1 LVHAAT
7 IELLE
12 ELGAADRLIA
22 QGRVLDQ
29 LRFTDA
35 GRTLVRVGFDRI
47 PSRYRFA
54 LPAWARRVDHG
65 GMHVRWAA
73 GALALGALLLAGPTA
88 TRASA
93 EASAGRPTVRALE
106 LHGAVDP
113 FIAGYLERGIAAAN
127 EAGDAA
133 VLVTIDTPGGL
144 DSSMRAIVKAI
155 TGSRVPVVCWTGPA
169 GARAASAGT
178 FVMLACPSNAMA
190 HGTNIGAAHPVG
202 VSGAIEQEKVTND
215 AAAFIRALA
224 EQTHRNANWAESA
237 VRDSATFSAEQAA
250 AAVPPVADRLADS
263 TAALL
268 EDVDG
273 VQVATAAGTVTLHT
287 ADAIVQTQDPGLG
300 VALLHGLIDPNLAFV
315 FFYLGLILIVIEVLH
330 PGISVPGVLGT
341 LLLVTSVVAFGI
353 LPVQLGGL
361 VLLAASVVLFLVELK
376 HPGVGLPLAGGI
388 ACLILGGLLL
398 YDPSTQVHVSRWL
411 VALVTAVLA
420 GFFGFVVKAVLEAR
434 ALPAPGPNMDE
445 LVGARGVALGEVGPR
460 GEVQVGHEQWS
471 AEAAGAAIPAGSRVR
486 VVGRRG
492 LRLIVEPEPTAPRQ
506 ATERT
511 VRE

>member
-1 LVHAAT
+1 
-7 IELLE
+7 
-12 ELGAADRLIA
+12 
-22 QGRVLDQ
+22 
-29 LRFTDA
+29 
-35 GRTLVRVGFDRI
+35 
-47 PSRYRFA
+47 
-54 LPAWARRVDHG
+54 
-65 GMHVRWAA
+65 MHVRWAA
-73 GALALGALLLAGPTA
+73 AALALGALLLAGPTA
-88 TRASA
+88 TGAGA
-93 EASAGRPTVRALE
+93 EASAGRPTVRVLE

-113 FIAGYLERGIAAAN
+113 FVARYLASGISAAN
-127 EAGDAA
+127 QAGDAA
-133 VLVTIDTPGGL
+133 VLLTIDTPGGL
-144 DSSMRAIVKAI
+144 DSSMRQIVKAI
-155 TGSRVPVVCWTGPA
+155 TGSRVPVICWTGPA

-215 AAAFIRALA
+215 AAAFIRSLA
-224 EQTHRNANWAESA
+224 ERTHRNAKWAESA
-237 VRDSATFSAEQAA
+237 VRDSATLSAEQAA
-250 AAVPPVADRLADS
+250 AADPPVADRLADS

-273 VQVATAAGTVTLHT
+273 VRVESAAGTVTLHT
-287 ADAIVQTQDPGLG
+287 AGAAVQTQRPGFG

-398 YDPSTQVHVSRWL
+398 YDPSAPDVRVSRWL
-411 VALVTAVLA
+411 LGLVTAVLA
-420 GFFGFVVKAVLEAR
+420 GFFGFVVQAVLEAR
-434 ALPAPGPNMDE
+434 ALPAPRTGMDE
-445 LVGARGVALGEVGPR
+445 LLGAEGVALGELGPR
-460 GEVQVGHEQWS
+460 GQVRVGHEQWS
-471 AEAAGAAIPAGSRVR
+471 AEAAGGAIPAGSGVR

-492 LRLIVEPEPTAPRQ
+492 LRLIVEPGPTAPRE

-511 VRE
+511 VKE

>member
-1 LVHAAT
+1 
-7 IELLE
+7 
-12 ELGAADRLIA
+12 
-22 QGRVLDQ
+22 
-29 LRFTDA
+29 
-35 GRTLVRVGFDRI
+35 
-47 PSRYRFA
+47 
-54 LPAWARRVDHG
+54 
-65 GMHVRWAA
+65 MHVRWAA

-88 TRASA
+88 TGASA
-93 EASAGRPTVRALE
+93 EASAGRPTVRVLE

-127 EAGDAA
+127 QAGDAA
-133 VLVTIDTPGGL
+133 VLLAIDTPGGL

-155 TGSRVPVVCWTGPA
+155 TGSRLPVICWTGPS

-215 AAAFIRALA
+215 AAAFIRSLA
-224 EQTHRNANWAESA
+224 ERTHRNAKWAESA
-237 VRDSATFSAEQAA
+237 VRDSATLSAEQAA
-250 AAVPPVADRLADS
+250 TRDPPVADRLADS

-268 EDVDG
+268 KDVDG
-273 VQVATAAGTVTLHT
+273 LQVETAAGTVTLHT
-287 ADAIVQTQDPGLG
+287 ADPAIRTEDPGLG
-300 VALLHGLIDPNLAFV
+300 VALLHGLVDPNLAFV

-376 HPGVGLPLAGGI
+376 HPGVGLPLAGGV

-398 YDPSTQVHVSRWL
+398 YDPSIPDVRVSRWL
-411 VALVTAVLA
+411 VALVTAALV
-420 GFFGFVVKAVLEAR
+420 GFFGFVLRAVREAR
-434 ALPAPGPNMDE
+434 TLPAPGVAADE
-445 LVGARGVALGEVGPR
+445 VVGAEGVALGELGPR
-460 GEVQVGHEQWS
+460 GQVRVGHEQWS
-471 AEAAGAAIPAGSRVR
+471 AEAAAGAIPAGSGVR

-492 LRLIVEPEPTAPRQ
+492 LRLIVEPGPTAPRE

-511 VRE
+511 VKE

>member
-1 LVHAAT
+1 
-7 IELLE
+7 
-12 ELGAADRLIA
+12 
-22 QGRVLDQ
+22 
-29 LRFTDA
+29 
-35 GRTLVRVGFDRI
+35 
-47 PSRYRFA
+47 
-54 LPAWARRVDHG
+54 
-65 GMHVRWAA
+65 MHVRWTA

-93 EASAGRPTVRALE
+93 EASAGRPTVRALQ

-113 FIAGYLERGIAAAN
+113 FVAGYLERGIAAAN
-127 EAGDAA
+127 QAGDAA
-133 VLVTIDTPGGL
+133 VLLTIDTPGGL

-215 AAAFIRALA
+215 AAAFIRSLA
-224 EQTHRNANWAESA
+224 EQTHRNATWAESA
-237 VRDSATFSAEQAA
+237 VRDSATLSAEQAA
-250 AAVPPVADRLADS
+250 AATPPVADRLADS

-268 EDVDG
+268 KDVDRL
-273 VQVATAAGTVTLHT
+273 QVATAAGTVTLHT
-287 ADAIVQTQDPGLG
+287 GDATVQAQNPGLG
-300 VALLHGLIDPNLAFV
+300 VALLHGLVDPNLAFV
-315 FFYLGLILIVIEVLH
+315 FFYVGLILVVVEVLH
-330 PGISVPGVLGT
+330 PGISVPGVVGT

-353 LPVQLGGL
+353 LPVRLGGL
-361 VLLAASVVLFLVELK
+361 VLLAASAVLFLVELK
-376 HPGVGLPLAGGI
+376 HPGVGLPLAGGV

-398 YDPSTQVHVSRWL
+398 YDPSVPDVRVSRWL
-411 VALVTAVLA
+411 VALVTAALV
-420 GFFGFVVKAVLEAR
+420 GFFGFVLQAVREAR
-434 ALPAPGPNMDE
+434 ALPTTGPDMDQ
-445 LVGARGVALGEVGPR
+445 LVGAEGVALGELGPR
-460 GEVQVGHEQWS
+460 GEVRVGHERWS
-471 AEAAGAAIPAGSRVR
+471 AEAAGGAIPAGSGVR

-492 LRLIVEPEPTAPRQ
+492 LRLIVVPWPRVPRQ

>member
-1 LVHAAT
+1 
-7 IELLE
+7 
-12 ELGAADRLIA
+12 
-22 QGRVLDQ
+22 
-29 LRFTDA
+29 
-35 GRTLVRVGFDRI
+35 
-47 PSRYRFA
+47 
-54 LPAWARRVDHG
+54 
-65 GMHVRWAA
+65 MHVRWTVA
-73 GALALGALLLAGPTA
+73 ALALGALLLAGQAVTGA
-88 TRASA
+88 GA
-93 EASAGRPTVRALE
+93 EAAAGRPTVRALE

-127 EAGDAA
+127 QAGDAA
-133 VLVTIDTPGGL
+133 VLLTIDTPGGL
-144 DSSMRAIVKAI
+144 DSSMRDIVKAI
-155 TGSRVPVVCWTGPA
+155 TGSRVPVICWTGPA

-202 VSGAIEQEKVTND
+202 VSGAIEREKVTND
-215 AAAFIRALA
+215 AAAFIRSLA

-237 VRDSATFSAEQAA
+237 VRDSATLSAEQAA
-250 AAVPPVADRLADS
+250 AADPPVADRLADS

-268 EDVDG
+268 NDVDG
-273 VQVATAAGTVTLHT
+273 LQVQTAAGTVTLHT
-287 ADAIVQTQDPGLG
+287 ADATVQTQDPGLG

-361 VLLAASVVLFLVELK
+361 ALLAASVVLFLVELK
-376 HPGVGLPLAGGI
+376 HPGIGLPLAGGI

-398 YDPSTQVHVSRWL
+398 YDPSTHVHVSRWL
-411 VALVTAVLA
+411 VAMVTAALV
-420 GFFGFVVKAVLEAR
+420 GFFGFVLQAVREAR
-434 ALPAPGPNMDE
+434 ALPAPGPGMDE
-445 LVGARGVALGEVGPR
+445 LVGAEGVAIGELGPR
-460 GEVQVGHEQWS
+460 GQVRVGHERWS
-471 AEAAGAAIPAGSRVR
+471 AESAGGAIPAGSSVR
-486 VVGRRG
+486 VVGWRG
-492 LRLIVEPEPTAPRQ
+492 LRLIVEPGPTVSRE

>member
-1 LVHAAT
+1 
-7 IELLE
+7 
-12 ELGAADRLIA
+12 
-22 QGRVLDQ
+22 
-29 LRFTDA
+29 
-35 GRTLVRVGFDRI
+35 
-47 PSRYRFA
+47 
-54 LPAWARRVDHG
+54 
-65 GMHVRWAA
+65 MHVRWAA
-73 GALALGALLLAGPTA
+73 GALALGALLLAGPTV
-88 TRASA
+88 TGASA
-93 EASAGRPTVRALE
+93 EAPAGRPTVRVLE

-113 FIAGYLERGIAAAN
+113 FVAGYLERGIAAAN
-127 EAGDAA
+127 QAGDAA
-133 VLVTIDTPGGL
+133 VLLAIDTPGGL

-215 AAAFIRALA
+215 AAAFIRSLA

-237 VRDSATFSAEQAA
+237 VRESATLSAEQAA
-250 AAVPPVADRLADS
+250 AADPPVADRLADS

-268 EDVDG
+268 KDVDG
-273 VQVATAAGTVTLHT
+273 LQVATAAGTVTFHT
-287 ADAIVQTQDPGLG
+287 ADATVQTQDPGLG

-315 FFYLGLILIVIEVLH
+315 FFYLGLILIVLEVLH

-376 HPGVGLPLAGGI
+376 HPGVGLPLVGGV

-398 YDPSTQVHVSRWL
+398 YDPSTEVHVSRWL
-411 VALVTAVLA
+411 VALVTAALI
-420 GFFGFVVKAVLEAR
+420 GFFGFVLQAVLEAR
-434 ALPAPGPNMDE
+434 ALPAPGPGVDE
-445 LVGARGVALGEVGPR
+445 LVGAAGVALGELGPR
-460 GEVQVGHEQWS
+460 GQVRVGHEVWS
-471 AEAAGAAIPAGSRVR
+471 AEAAVGAIPAGSGVR

-492 LRLIVEPEPTAPRQ
+492 LRLIVEPGPKEPRQ
-506 ATERT
+506 AAERT
-511 VRE
+511 VKE

>member
-1 LVHAAT
+1 M
-7 IELLE
+7 
-12 ELGAADRLIA
+12 R
-22 QGRVLDQ
+22 
-29 LRFTDA
+29 
-35 GRTLVRVGFDRI
+35 
-47 PSRYRFA
+47 
-54 LPAWARRVDHG
+54 
-65 GMHVRWAA
+65 VRWTAT
-73 GALALGALLLAGPTA
+73 ALALGALLLAAPA
-88 TRASA
+88 AA
-93 EASAGRPTVRALE
+93 VAAPAAAGRPTVRALE

-113 FIAGYLERGIAAAN
+113 FIAGSLERGIAAAN
-127 EAGDAA
+127 RAGDAA
-133 VLVTIDTPGGL
+133 VLLTIDTPGGL
-144 DSSMRAIVKAI
+144 DSSMRGIVRAI
-155 TGSRVPVVCWTGPA
+155 TGSRVPVICWTGPS

-215 AAAFIRALA
+215 AAAFIRSLA
-224 EQTHRNANWAESA
+224 TDTGRNATWAERA
-237 VRDSATFSAEQAA
+237 VRDSVSSSAEEAA
-250 AAVPPVADRLADS
+250 AMTPPVVDRLAAS
-263 TAALL
+263 PQALL
-268 EDVDG
+268 AAVDG
-273 VQVATAAGTVTLHT
+273 EQVRTAAGTVTLHT
-287 ADAIVQTQDPGLG
+287 AGATIQTQDPGLG

-361 VLLAASVVLFLVELK
+361 ALLVASVVLFLVELK
-376 HPGVGLPLAGGI
+376 HPGVGLPLAGGL

-398 YDPSTQVHVSRWL
+398 FPSTPDVRVSRWL
-411 VALVTAVLA
+411 LAALTAVIA

-434 ALPAPGPNMDE
+434 TLPAPASWSDE
-445 LVGARGVALGEVGPR
+445 LLGAEGVALGELGPR

-471 AEAAGAAIPAGSRVR
+471 AETAGGDAIPAGSGVR

-492 LRLIVEPEPTAPRQ
+492 LRLIVEPGPSVPRE

>member
-1 LVHAAT
+1 
-7 IELLE
+7 
-12 ELGAADRLIA
+12 
-22 QGRVLDQ
+22 
-29 LRFTDA
+29 
-35 GRTLVRVGFDRI
+35 
-47 PSRYRFA
+47 
-54 LPAWARRVDHG
+54 
-65 GMHVRWAA
+65 MHVRWAA
-73 GALALGALLLAGPTA
+73 GALALGVLLLAGPMVSG
-88 TRASA
+88 ASA
-93 EASAGRPTVRALE
+93 EASAARPTVRILE

-113 FIAGYLERGIAAAN
+113 FIAGYLERGIVAAN
-127 EAGDAA
+127 KAGDAA
-133 VLVTIDTPGGL
+133 VLLAIDTPGGL

-155 TGSRVPVVCWTGPA
+155 TASRVPVICWTGPA

-215 AAAFIRALA
+215 AAAFIRSLA

-237 VRDSATFSAEQAA
+237 VRESATLSAEQAA
-250 AAVPPVADRLADS
+250 AADPPVADRLADS

-268 EDVDG
+268 KDVDG
-273 VQVATAAGTVTLHT
+273 LQVATAAGTVTFHT
-287 ADAIVQTQDPGLG
+287 ADATVQTQDPGLG

-315 FFYLGLILIVIEVLH
+315 FFYLGLILIVLEVLH

-398 YDPSTQVHVSRWL
+398 YDPSTDVHVSRWL
-411 VALVTAVLA
+411 VALVTAVLV
-420 GFFGFVVKAVLEAR
+420 GFFGFVLQAVLEAR
-434 ALPAPGPNMDE
+434 VLPAPGLSRDE
-445 LVGARGVALGEVGPR
+445 LVGAEGVAIVELGPR
-460 GEVQVGHEQWS
+460 GEVQVGHERWS
-471 AEAAGAAIPAGSRVR
+471 AEAAGGAIPAGSSVR

-492 LRLIVEPEPTAPRQ
+492 LRLIVEPRPTAPRQ
-506 ATERT
+506 TTERT